1 MQDQRVASRGR
12 LMFSHASRSVRTF
25 VDLLDELLPAL
36 ALQIAQ
42 RSSPSDSNAVHLR
55 PVGRMFVLTA

>member
-12 LMFSHASRSVRTF
+12 LMSSHASRSVRTF
-25 VDLLDELLPAL
+25 VDLLDELLPSL
-36 ALQIAQ
+36 TVQIA
-42 RSSPSDSNAVHLR
+42 RHSRPSDSNAVQLR